1 MDILRGI
8 PVSHGVAIGPAL
20 VLDVDG
26 VRVAQRR
33 VATAQVEAE
42 VVRLHEALQAA
53 KNETRDLEQS
63 ISERLGKNYG
73 AIFSAHSLLF
83 SDPSLVQQFESLI
96 RKEHLASETAV
107 SRVIRNY
114 IRTLESLGA
123 NQLFAQ
129 RTADL
134 HDVEK
139 RILDHLIG
147 ERKEPL
153 KNLTEPVIVLSYDLS
168 PSETASLDPQKV
180 IAFAT
185 EHGGKTSHTAIIAN
199 ALEIPAVVGLGK
211 FLPDLAAGDLV
222 IVDGSQGFLI
232 IDPDTQTLQRYQILL
247 KEQQR
252 LASRWVE
259 NRDLPTQTK
268 DGTTIT
274 LMGNIEFPN
283 EAAHILERG
292 AAGVGLYRTE
302 FLYLGKNTD
311 PSEEDHFQA
320 YTSVLKELGP
330 ERPVVIR
337 TLDLG
342 ADKFCARVQAPDL
355 EKNPSLGLRSV
366 RFCLRNLPL
375 FRTQIRAIL
384 RASAFG
390 DIRIM
395 FPMVG
400 TLLELRQCK
409 MLLAEVKED
418 LDEERI
424 PFHRDIPV
432 GTMIEV
438 PSAAMIADLLAREV
452 DFFSIGTNDLVQYTL
467 AADRTNENVANLY
480 SPSDPAVL
488 RLIRMVI
495 QAATDSGIEVNV
507 CGEMSGEPLYTQL
520 LLGLGI
526 RQLSATPHN
535 VPEIKR
541 IIRLVNLPEAENIAQ
556 EALTLETA
564 RDVTSFLNN
573 RLRRILPEAVD

>member
-26 VRVAQRR
+26 VRVPPRR
-33 VATAQVEAE
+33 IVTAQVESE
-42 VVRLHEALQAA
+42 VVRLHDALRIAASETHALQ
-53 KNETRDLEQS
+53 QS
-63 ISERLGKNYG
+63 ISDRLGKNYG
-73 AIFSAHSLLF
+73 AIFGAHSLLF
-83 SDPSLVQQFESLI
+83 SDPSLLSEFENQI
-96 RKEHLASETAV
+96 RREHLSAETAV
-107 SRVIRNY
+107 SKVIRNY
-114 IRTLESLGA
+114 VRTLESLGA
-123 NQLFAQ
+123 NHLFAL
-129 RTADL
+129 RSADL
-134 HDVEK
+134 RDVEK
-139 RILDHLIG
+139 KILDHLLG
-147 ERKEPL
+147 ERSEPL
-153 KNLTEPVIVLSYDLS
+153 KNLTERVIVLAFDLS

-180 IAFAT
+180 TAFAT

-199 ALEIPAVVGLGK
+199 AMEIPAVVGLGK
-211 FLPDLAAGDLV
+211 FLADLTLGELV
-222 IVDGSQGFLI
+222 IVDGSQGLLI
-232 IDPDTQTLQRYQILL
+232 VDPDTQTIQRYQLLL
-247 KEQQR
+247 KAQR
-252 LASRWVE
+252 NQAVKWTE

-268 DGTTIT
+268 DGTPIT
-274 LMGNIEFPN
+274 LMGNIEFPT
-283 EAAHILERG
+283 EAAHCTERG
-292 AAGVGLYRTE
+292 AEGVGLYRTE
-302 FLYLGKNTD
+302 FLYLGKNYD
-311 PSEEDHFQA
+311 PSEEDHFQS
-320 YTSVLKELGP
+320 YLSVIKEVGP
-330 ERPVVIR
+330 EKPVVVR

-342 ADKFCARVQAPDL
+342 ADKFASRTQTGDP

-390 DIRIM
+390 NVKLM

-424 PFHRDIPV
+424 LFNRNIPV

-438 PSAAMIADLLAREV
+438 PSAAIMAHQLAREV

-467 AADRTNENVANLY
+467 AADRTNENVAHLY

-488 RLIRMVI
+488 RLIQMVV
-495 QAATDSGIEVNV
+495 QAATTNQIEVNV
-507 CGEMSGEPLYTQL
+507 CGEMSGDPLYTQL

-526 RQLSATPHN
+526 RQFSATPHN

-541 IIRLVNLPEAENIAQ
+541 ILRLVDIKDAEVIAE

-573 RLRRILPEAVD
+573 RLRRILPEAID